1 MKPFALIL
9 IVLNILSI
17 HCHNLRNLKLAI
29 SPEKLKT
36 LTDAA
41 TKTFKQIF
49 QKDIDFQGTTVAK
62 LDDVDKKLEIAI
74 YEDQSIPTAAFFS
87 F

>member
-1 MKPFALIL
+1 MKPFTLIL

-29 SPEKLKT
+29 SPEKLET

-49 QKDIDFQGTTVAK
+49 QKGESSKSCPRAA
-62 LDDVDKKLEIAI
+62 LSAI
-74 YEDQSIPTAAFFS
+74 VR
-87 F
+87 